1 MRKGFFP
8 RLALSGIRKNRSIY
22 YPYILTAVLTTAM
35 MYIIGSLQQISTD
48 YSGTLAFSLQLGIVV
63 TSVFSVVFLFYTN
76 SFLMRRRKKEFGLYN
91 ILGMEKRH
99 LARLIF
105 WETGADAGCQP
116 HDWTGRGRASGQA
129 DAPGALAPGRTGRLA
144 HICRIARF
152 HALHRRVD
160 QHHVRPDSAQLR
172 ASGLRR
178 PSRRALA
185 QRGGGRARARP
196 AGCWACWG

>member
-76 SFLMRRRKKEFGLYN
+76 SFLMRRTEISTALYPRMN
-91 ILGMEKRH
+91 VITARH
-99 LARLIF
+99 IPSSGITPNGWRL
-105 WETGADAGCQP
+105 W
-116 HDWTGRGRASGQA
+116 DWKN
-129 DAPGALAPGRTGRLA
+129 P
-144 HICRIARF
+144 
-152 HALHRRVD
+152 
-160 QHHVRPDSAQLR
+160 RPQKN
-172 ASGLRR
+172 
-178 PSRRALA
+178 
-185 QRGGGRARARP
+185 
-196 AGCWACWG
+196 

>member
-76 SFLMRRRKKEFGLYN
+76 SFLMRGAKRSSACITFWAWKSGTWPASFSGKRR
-91 ILGMEKRH
+91 
-99 LARLIF
+99 
-105 WETGADAGCQP
+105 
-116 HDWTGRGRASGQA
+116 
-129 DAPGALAPGRTGRLA
+129 
-144 HICRIARF
+144 
-152 HALHRRVD
+152 
-160 QHHVRPDSAQLR
+160 
-172 ASGLRR
+172 
-178 PSRRALA
+178 
-185 QRGGGRARARP
+185 
-196 AGCWACWG
+196 

>member
-35 MYIIGSLQQISTD
+35 MYIIGSLNTRS
-48 YSGTLAFSLQLGIVV
+48 SHPGLFLQLGIVV

-99 LARLIF
+99 LARLI
-105 WETGADAGCQP
+105 
-116 HDWTGRGRASGQA
+116 SGK
-129 DAPGALAPGRTGRLA
+129 
-144 HICRIARF
+144 
-152 HALHRRVD
+152 RR
-160 QHHVRPDSAQLR
+160 
-172 ASGLRR
+172 
-178 PSRRALA
+178 
-185 QRGGGRARARP
+185 
-196 AGCWACWG
+196 

>member
-76 SFLMRRRKKEFGLYN
+76 SFLMRRRKRSSACITFWAWKSGTWPALFSG
-91 ILGMEKRH
+91 KR
-99 LARLIF
+99 R
-105 WETGADAGCQP
+105 
-116 HDWTGRGRASGQA
+116 
-129 DAPGALAPGRTGRLA
+129 
-144 HICRIARF
+144 
-152 HALHRRVD
+152 
-160 QHHVRPDSAQLR
+160 
-172 ASGLRR
+172 
-178 PSRRALA
+178 
-185 QRGGGRARARP
+185 
-196 AGCWACWG
+196 